1 MSLRTSI
8 NKKAFQFNFEA
19 RTSRGLMKERISWF
33 IKIWDDQRP
42 EIFGLGEC
50 APLEG
55 LSKETPEQ
63 IDALLNEWQAKVNS
77 LSIELPVAVDRLKSL
92 HEFLFINKVLPHVSA
107 LIFGV
112 ETAFLDLINGGSRL
126 IFHNGFY
133 TGSPI
138 PINGLVWIG
147 GLDYMLQQI
156 DIKIKDGFRC
166 IKIKVGRLNFE
177 KECDILQ
184 YIRRKYYREDI
195 VVRLDANGAFKPE
208 EAKFK
213 LMDISRFGVH
223 SIEQPLRPG
232 AIEMRQLCIDSPIPI
247 ALDEELIGVDT
258 LTDRRELLQRIKPAF
273 IVLKPSLHGGLLSCE
288 EWIQLAEQQ
297 QIGWWM
303 TSALESSIGL
313 NAIAQF
319 TMEYPIKLPQG
330 LGTGTIYE
338 NNFESPLQVEK
349 GTLFYNNQINWDL
362 ISIFPS
368 PLEPET
374 K

>member
-8 NKKAFQFNFEA
+8 HKKAFQFNFEA
-19 RTSRGLMKERISWF
+19 RTSRGLMKERLSWF
-33 IKIWDDQRP
+33 IRIWDDQRT

-63 IDALLNEWQAKVNS
+63 IDVMLDEWQAKVNS
-77 LSIELPVAVDRLKSL
+77 LSLKLPAGVGSLKSL
-92 HEFLFINKVLPHVSA
+92 HEYLSINQILPHVSA
-107 LIFGV
+107 ITFGV
-112 ETAFLDLINGGSRL
+112 ETAILDLINGGSRL
-126 IFHNGFY
+126 IFNNGFY
-133 TGSPI
+133 KGSPI

-184 YIRRKYYREDI
+184 YIRRKYYRENI

-232 AIEMRQLCIDSPIPI
+232 ALEMQQLCIDSPIPI
-247 ALDEELIGVDT
+247 ALDEELIGADT
-258 LTDRRELLQRIKPAF
+258 LTDKKALLERIKPAF
-273 IVLKPSLHGGLLSCE
+273 IVLKPSLHGGLLSCV
-288 EWIQLAEQQ
+288 EWIQVAEQQ
-297 QIGWWM
+297 QIGWWI

-338 NNFESPLQVEK
+338 NNFESPLQVDK

-362 ISIFPS
+362 TSLFPD
-368 PLEPET
+368 LLKAEV
-374 K
+374 